1 MNKLSIITVTYNAEY
16 TLERT
21 LKSVQEQTYSHIEH
35 VIIDGNSLDGTV
47 ELIQKY
53 DNESMVWISEP
64 DKGLYHAMNKGIA
77 MASGHYL
84 CFLNA
89 GDTFFANNSVESIMS
104 IPNKCCNLHKQGM
117 TPQNIPDI
125 IYGETAIVDNNG
137 KFLHMRRLK
146 APKTLNWESFKRGMV
161 VCHQAFIVKR
171 DLAKEY
177 DTQYRFSSDFDW
189 CIEVMKRSIII
200 HNTNIVLINYLN
212 EGITTYNRKASL
224 KERYSIMVKHYGH
237 LSTFLHHIWFVIRAL
252 I

>member
-137 KFLHMRRLK
+137 KFLHIRRLK

-237 LSTFLHHIWFVIRAL
+237 LSTFLHHIRFVIRAL